1 MGGTPDSSSLN
12 IMIRSR
18 ANSQFSH
25 GAGGLERRH
34 SKASGI
40 QCTVALLDGRELQL
54 EINVSNKIMIKIT
67 KGINIS

>member
-1 MGGTPDSSSLN
+1 
-12 IMIRSR
+12 MIRSR

-54 EINVSNKIMIKIT
+54 EINVSNK
-67 KGINIS
+67 NN